1 MKHNLYLNFEEETKE
16 NKAQQGIQKE
26 EPESFYDKVL
36 EERSPLEP
44 PEAATEI
51 VAKNKLKLSEV
62 PDESKKHSEPEK
74 HYSHEEVLISAT
86 EYFNNDALAANV
98 WMNKYALK
106 DSEGKFYELNPK

>member
-26 EPESFYDKVL
+26 EPKSFYDKVL
-36 EERSPLEP
+36 EERSPLET
-44 PEAATEI
+44 PEATIET
-51 VAKNKLKLSEV
+51 VAKNKLKISEAPV
-62 PDESKKHSEPEK
+62 ELQKHSEPEK
-74 HYSHEEVLISAT
+74 HYSHKEVLISAT

-106 DSEGKFYELNPK
+106 DSEG